1 MHIFVLNTRIM
12 QESLIKEGGFA
23 YIEKGEGRPIII
35 LHGLMGGLSNFQGV
49 FEYFPAKNY
58 KIIIPELPVDS
69 TPILKTNVTTF
80 SKFVF
85 DFIEFKKLKDVVLLG
100 LSLIHI

>member
-1 MHIFVLNTRIM
+1 MHIFVLNSKSM
-12 QESLIKEGGFA
+12 QEDLIKEGGFS

-49 FEYFPAKNY
+49 FEYFPSKKY
-58 KIIIPELPVDS
+58 KVIIPELPVEN
-69 TPILKTNVTTF
+69 TPILKTNVATF
-80 SKFVF
+80 SKFVK
-85 DFIEFKKLKDVVLLG
+85 DFIDFKNLKDVILL